1 MASSEW
7 KLYSLF
13 ATPYSPGSAI
23 MRALRL
29 DIDGIERLAGRHEQ
43 AVSFLA
49 AEADIGAG
57 LGQTDLTDARAI
69 GREHLDAIVAVADP
83 TGADPDVAID
93 VDPQSVRE
101 SRLAVEC
108 HVDQR
113 ARVGEFVVV
122 EIVLPDDVLGIGIVR
137 DAGIADIDLFI
148 VMAEGDAV
156 RLERFVGDLADL
168 TGLRIKP
175 VHRLFLI
182 GLSRAGIG
190 PLPLVD
196 ADRAVAGIGEPDRLV
211 VGVNDHVIRSI
222 ERLAIGLLREH
233 RERPVVFE
241 TDQP

>member
-93 VDPQSVRE
+93 VDPHPSGNPDLPSSVMSISVRGLE
-101 SRLAVEC
+101 S
-108 HVDQR
+108 
-113 ARVGEFVVV
+113 
-122 EIVLPDDVLGIGIVR
+122 
-137 DAGIADIDLFI
+137 
-148 VMAEGDAV
+148 
-156 RLERFVGDLADL
+156 
-168 TGLRIKP
+168 
-175 VHRLFLI
+175 
-182 GLSRAGIG
+182 LS
-190 PLPLVD
+190 
-196 ADRAVAGIGEPDRLV
+196 
-211 VGVNDHVIRSI
+211 
-222 ERLAIGLLREH
+222 LLRSYCQTM
-233 RERPVVFE
+233 FLALG
-241 TDQP
+241 